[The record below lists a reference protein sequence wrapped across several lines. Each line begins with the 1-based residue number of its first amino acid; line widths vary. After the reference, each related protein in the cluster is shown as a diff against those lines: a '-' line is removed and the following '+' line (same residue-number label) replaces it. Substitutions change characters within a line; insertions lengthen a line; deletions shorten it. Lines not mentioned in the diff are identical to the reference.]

1 MGGDAKIVS
10 ESCIWGFDLLMIL
23 VLLGTQN
30 NSFHRLL
37 EKMDELIEK
46 GIIDEKVLVQSGY
59 TNYES
64 KNMRIFDLIPQEEL
78 ERYQEQADLII
89 THGGV
94 GSIISSIKKEKKVIA
109 VPRLHEFQEHVNN
122 HQKQIVEAFD
132 RKGYIMGVKGLEE
145 LEEAILKM
153 QDFTPIKYETKN
165 KEDLKIIKIIEQF
178 IEKI

>member
-1 MGGDAKIVS
+1 
-10 ESCIWGFDLLMIL
+10 MIL

-46 GIIDEKVLVQSGY
+46 KVIDEKVLVQSGY
-59 TNYES
+59 TKYES
-64 KNMRIFDLIPQEEL
+64 KNMRVFDLIPQEEL
-78 ERYQEQADLII
+78 DRYQEQADLII

-109 VPRLHEFQEHVNN
+109 VPRLHKYQEHVND

-132 RKGYIMGVKGLEE
+132 RKGYIIGVNSVKE
-145 LEEAILKM
+145 LEKAILKA
-153 QDFTPIKYETKN
+153 QDFIPLKYDEEGRNNSKM
-165 KEDLKIIKIIEQF
+165 LKLIEEFIDKI
-178 IEKI
+178 

>member
-1 MGGDAKIVS
+1 
-10 ESCIWGFDLLMIL
+10 MIL

-46 GIIDEKVLVQSGY
+46 KVIDEKVLVQSGY

-64 KNMRIFDLIPQEEL
+64 KNMRVFDLIPQEEL
-78 ERYQEQADLII
+78 EKYQEQADLII

-94 GSIISSIKKEKKVIA
+94 GSIINSIKKEKKVIA
-109 VPRLHEFQEHVNN
+109 VPRLHKYQEHVND

-132 RKGYIMGVKGLEE
+132 RKGYIIGIGSVKE
-145 LEEAILKM
+145 LEKAILKA
-153 QDFTPIKYETKN
+153 QNFIPVKYDTKERNNSKILKLIEDFIDN
-165 KEDLKIIKIIEQF
+165 I
-178 IEKI
+178 

>member
-1 MGGDAKIVS
+1 MGGNAKIVS

-46 GIIDEKVLVQSGY
+46 GVIDEKVLVQSGY

-78 ERYQEQADLII
+78 ERYQDQADLII

-132 RKGYIMGVKGLEE
+132 RKGYIMGINRVEE
-145 LEEAILKM
+145 LEEAVLKM